1 MLKIPKSA
9 AYLILAVLFSV
20 AIYMVYTAD
29 GVGDLLPSVGWNAQ
43 DPSPEDPSQ
52 LEGEQEQPG
61 DQEEPQD
68 PDQEE
73 PGGDETSGGLN
84 PEDPEWDLENKGEFF
99 VEYRLER
106 ERIRSKEQD
115 LLQQMINNPN
125 VSQDAKA
132 DAETKLLK
140 LQENMELE
148 LTVENGIKAQ
158 GFKNAVLVVQ
168 EDGALVIVQAEE
180 LSSEDILLIAEIASK
195 ATGLRPS
202 QINISNQVGK

>member
-1 MLKIPKSA
+1 
-9 AYLILAVLFSV
+9 
-20 AIYMVYTAD
+20 MVYTAD